1 MWVLW
6 AYCPRRMVA
15 RAGQHKG
22 KVEVMLVNSTPL
34 LMMLFFRAGIKF
46 SVPGN
51 WSSVRTKIM
60 LGSSAA
66 AAIDLAEPI
75 TTAST
80 TTLARSTAVTI
91 EATSRIALPI
101 RPYLVR
107 RRSAKAHA
115 SSRDEL
121 ILTQVV

>member
-22 KVEVMLVNSTPL
+22 KVEIMLVNSTPL
-34 LMMLFFRAGIKF
+34 LVMLFFRAGIKF

-60 LGSSAA
+60 LGRSTVG
-66 AAIDLAEPI
+66 AIDLAESI
-75 TTAST
+75 TVTS

-91 EATSRIALPI
+91 EARSR
-101 RPYLVR
+101 
-107 RRSAKAHA
+107 
-115 SSRDEL
+115 
-121 ILTQVV
+121 TVVFMP